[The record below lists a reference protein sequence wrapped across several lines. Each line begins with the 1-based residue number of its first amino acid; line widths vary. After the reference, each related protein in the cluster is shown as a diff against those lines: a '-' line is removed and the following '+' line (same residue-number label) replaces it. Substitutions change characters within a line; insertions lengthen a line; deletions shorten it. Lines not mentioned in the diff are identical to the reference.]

1 MIFKD
6 PSLMSHFSIQN
17 HPVVVQS
24 LSRVRLFV
32 TSWTAAGQASV
43 SFTISCSLLK
53 LMSIESVMPS
63 NHLILCIPFSCP
75 QSFPASGSFPDRQLF
90 ASGVQSIG
98 TSASASVFKMNI
110 QGWFPLGLTDLI
122 TLLSKGLSRVFSRPT
137 TGKYQFFGAQP
148 SHGLTLTSVHDYWKN
163 HSFDCIDLWASL
175 VAQMVKNLPALQE
188 TWIQSLGWEDTLEKA
203 MATHSSIFT

>member
-6 PSLMSHFSIQN
+6 PSLTSHFSIQN
-17 HPVVVQS
+17 HPVVIQS

-32 TSWTAAGQASV
+32 TSWTAAGQVSV
-43 SFTISCSLLK
+43 AFTISWSLIK

-63 NHLILCIPFSCP
+63 NHLSLCIPFSSRP

-110 QGWFPLGLTDLI
+110 QGLFPLGLTDLI
-122 TLLSKGLSRVFSRPT
+122 SLLSKGLSRAFSSPT
-137 TGKYQFFGAQP
+137 TGKHQFFGAQP

-163 HSFDCIDLWASL
+163 HSFDLWA
-175 VAQMVKNLPALQE
+175 P
-188 TWIQSLGWEDTLEKA
+188 W
-203 MATHSSIFT
+203 